1 MNPRKLKIFLTVYE
15 YGSMSEAAKKLYMT
29 QPAVSQAILELEDE
43 LKVKLF
49 DRINK
54 KLLLTYPGEI
64 LLEYARR
71 ILALIE
77 EAESMIEDIANMNT
91 GKLRIGASTTI
102 GTYLL
107 PEMIR
112 KFNEKYKNIDIP
124 FAIDNTGAIE
134 NMVLDNR
141 IDIGLVEG
149 PVHSKEIIV
158 EPYIDDE
165 LYLICSKDHPWAGR
179 KSIKPEEIKEE
190 NLIIREQG
198 SGTREVF
205 ENTMSKYNLT
215 YKITHVLNNT
225 EAIKKAVEANIGV
238 SVVSGIAIKEE
249 VKSGRLLKINM
260 EGVRFVRNFNI
271 IYHKDKYRSKLFNE
285 FIKHLYTDSSRSG
298 G

>member
-1 MNPRKLKIFLTVYE
+1 
-15 YGSMSEAAKKLYMT
+15 
-29 QPAVSQAILELEDE
+29 
-43 LKVKLF
+43 
-49 DRINK
+49 
-54 KLLLTYPGEI
+54 